1 MTNRKHGRA
10 LRLALLASITS
21 LTAGLAQADTW
32 VPVHGGA
39 HTADG
44 TPVCAMV
51 LANGQY
57 MFSCG
62 GAGAYSLDV
71 PLDAQGQI
79 TLFVFADGFAPYR
92 ATTGPGNYPLAVQML
107 TASAGAPLINM
118 SRSVECSAFPNR
130 AHISGTI
137 DSAAGEPLCAMVL
150 SNGEHMFSC
159 DASLGQYDLD
169 VPVDPNGQVTVF
181 GFADG
186 FQPYRNTF
194 TAPECE
200 EPVGPDGIVEGGVSL
215 HRQVGT
221 SSIYVTASGG
231 FSEKIPPPD
240 PPEGYPE
247 LGECR
252 FNVLPHLDPG
262 DIGFYTPR
270 SFDAGPALQLV
281 RGDGQALTL
290 ARQYSLLEDISI
302 AYYPEGGISVDP
314 EFYRGGQSYV
324 FSGSG
329 GPNVGPFETPPVVA
343 PPALDLVSPAESAP
357 PYILHHNAD
366 QPLQLV
372 WNGNN
377 GVGEVEILLDGIG
390 SAAGYRIWCRFID
403 DGHAEIPSALLAQVR
418 DGLKKDP
425 SVLPSSPFF
434 MKRETFQRFESP
446 GLELHV
452 WIETSATVSVHLE

>member
-92 ATTGPGNYPLAVQML
+92 ATTRPGNYPLAVQML

-130 AHISGTI
+130 VHISGTI

-169 VPVDPNGQVTVF
+169 VPVDQNGQVTVF

-194 TAPECE
+194 TAPKCK
-200 EPVGPDGIVEGGVSL
+200 EPVGPDGIVEGSL
-215 HRQVGT
+215 SLLRSATNVIAMGSFSRQV
-221 SSIYVTASGG
+221 
-231 FSEKIPPPD
+231 PPPD
-240 PPEGYPE
+240 LTVQYPQLEECLFSETPPFDPE
-247 LGECR
+247 DPPS
-252 FNVLPHLDPG
+252 PHLQP
-262 DIGFYTPR
+262 
-270 SFDAGPALQLV
+270 FDAGPALQLV

-290 ARQYSLLEDISI
+290 ARQYHSLLDDISI

-314 EFYRGGQSYV
+314 EFYQGGQSYV
-324 FSGSG
+324 LSGSG
-329 GPNVGPFETPPVVA
+329 GPDVGPFETPPVVA
-343 PPALDLVSPAESAP
+343 PPALDLVSPTEPAP
-357 PYILHHNAD
+357 PPFILHHSAD
-366 QPLQLV
+366 QPLQLL

-377 GVGEVEILLDGIG
+377 GVGEVEVLLDGIG
-390 SAAGYRIWCRFID
+390 SAAVYRIWCRFID
-403 DGHAEIPSALLAQVR
+403 DGNAEIPSALLAQVR

-434 MKRETFQRFESP
+434 IKRETFQRFESP
-446 GLELHV
+446 GLKLHV

>member
-32 VPVHGGA
+32 IPVHGGA
-39 HTADG
+39 HTVDG

-130 AHISGTI
+130 VRISGTI
-137 DSAAGEPLCAMVL
+137 DSAGGEPLCAMVL

-169 VPVDPNGQVTVF
+169 VPVDQNGQVTVF

-194 TAPECE
+194 NAPECK
-200 EPVGPDGIVEGGVSL
+200 EPVSPDGIVEGSLGLGHGV
-215 HRQVGT
+215 
-221 SSIYVTASGG
+221 
-231 FSEKIPPPD
+231 FFNKFPPPD
-240 PPEGYPE
+240 PPEGHPE

-252 FNVLPHLDPG
+252 FSVLPHLDPG
-262 DIGFYTPR
+262 DIEYDTPR
-270 SFDAGPALQLV
+270 FFDAGPALQVV

-290 ARQYSLLEDISI
+290 VRYETAYSVEY
-302 AYYPEGGISVDP
+302 APEGSAPVDP

-329 GPNVGPFETPPVVA
+329 GPDVGPFETPPVVA
-343 PPALDLVSPAESAP
+343 PPALDLVSPTEPATP
-357 PYILHHNAD
+357 PFILHHNVD

-377 GVGEVEILLDGIG
+377 GVGEVEALLDGIG

-403 DGHAEIPSALLAQVR
+403 DGNAEMPSALLAQVR

-425 SVLPSSPFF
+425 GVMPSSPFF
-434 MKRETFQRFESP
+434 MERETFQEFESP
-446 GLELHV
+446 GLQLNV
-452 WIETSATVSVHLE
+452 WIGTAAIFGIQLE